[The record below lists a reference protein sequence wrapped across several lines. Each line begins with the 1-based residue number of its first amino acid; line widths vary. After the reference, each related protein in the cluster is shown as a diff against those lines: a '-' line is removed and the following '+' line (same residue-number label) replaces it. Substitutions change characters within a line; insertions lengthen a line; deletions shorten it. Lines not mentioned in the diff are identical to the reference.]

1 MNLIYEPTV
10 IPAWKSEVVE
20 SEELFSYHAPFETS
34 SLSSDTEQIP
44 EIAGRIC
51 YQSFG
56 NPRPGGNAAY
66 LKRILSEGHGSVLE
80 HSSIGFIIHG
90 VSRSLTHEL
99 IRHRAGT
106 AVSELSQR
114 FVDAD
119 NLGFVVPPRWGVMVP
134 NSFIHACKESLA
146 SYKMLVRGDDPVNV
160 SVTTLERKRIREAAR
175 SVLPNCTETHI
186 AFTANLRA
194 WRNILEQRGNIHA
207 DLEIRRLA
215 VALLKPLKKYA
226 PNVFQDM
233 ESFVD
238 EDGRESVKG
247 EWKKV

>member
-1 MNLIYEPTV
+1 MRLIYEPTV
-10 IPAWKSEVVE
+10 IPAWRSGTIYSDEIA
-20 SEELFSYHAPFETS
+20 SYMSPWWVND
-34 SLSSDTEQIP
+34 DTYEAEDVP

-51 YQSFG
+51 YQSFS
-56 NPRPGGNAAY
+56 NPRPGGNFAY
-66 LKRILSEGHGSVLE
+66 MKRILSEGHGSVLE
-80 HSSIGFIIHG
+80 HSSIGFIIQG

-119 NLGFVVPPRWGVMVP
+119 KLGFVVPPMYDGNPPADFVIACESAKRIYRNLVDWG
-134 NSFIHACKESLA
+134 
-146 SYKMLVRGDDPVNV
+146 GDAY
-160 SVTTLERKRIREAAR
+160 TTLERKRIRESAR

-215 VALLKPLKKYA
+215 VALLAPLKKYA

-233 ESFVD
+233 AVFVD
-238 EDGRESVKG
+238 EDGRESVRG